1 MKKIVLAIVALVAV
15 ATSTKAINPV
25 ECEVFYKLNDS
36 IAFNRVMTYID
47 ADSDQ
52 AEHLKYIC
60 EITELR
66 MKAALKDGDEAK
78 AEKAMNFNLA
88 NAKNTLSG
96 YQYKKYL
103 TLINLTANNRY
114 EELLFSE
121 NTVK

>member
-52 AEHLKYIC
+52 AEHLK
-60 EITELR
+60 
-66 MKAALKDGDEAK
+66 
-78 AEKAMNFNLA
+78 
-88 NAKNTLSG
+88 
-96 YQYKKYL
+96 
-103 TLINLTANNRY
+103 
-114 EELLFSE
+114 
-121 NTVK
+121 